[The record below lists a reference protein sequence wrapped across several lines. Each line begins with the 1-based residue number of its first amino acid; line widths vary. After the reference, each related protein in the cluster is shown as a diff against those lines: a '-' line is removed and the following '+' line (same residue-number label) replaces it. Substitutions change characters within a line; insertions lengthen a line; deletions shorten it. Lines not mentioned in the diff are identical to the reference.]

1 MPTCECLSNQVAA
14 GVRHINS
21 GFEMHRGNAVAKAH
35 RPSVVRGHGNT
46 IRVRSNAKRKE
57 SRRILSKSNDRR
69 VSASRDW
76 HDQLA
81 HDRLVSLMRK
91 LEPNIKRGFA
101 SDRRSGITG

>member
-1 MPTCECLSNQVAA
+1 
-14 GVRHINS
+14 
-21 GFEMHRGNAVAKAH
+21 
-35 RPSVVRGHGNT
+35 
-46 IRVRSNAKRKE
+46 VRSNAKRKE

-91 LEPNIKRGFA
+91 LETNIKRGFA
-101 SDRRSGITG
+101 SDRRDCTNQKPEEAVLVSGFWFGCVPVVARKRRPPDQFSVAA